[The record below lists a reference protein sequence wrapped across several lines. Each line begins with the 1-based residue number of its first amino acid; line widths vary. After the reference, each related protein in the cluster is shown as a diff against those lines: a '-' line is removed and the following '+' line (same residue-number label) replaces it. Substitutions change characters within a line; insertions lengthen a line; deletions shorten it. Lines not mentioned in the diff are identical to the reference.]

1 MRFKKFLIKNESRN
15 RRNGFSHDSTLL
27 FDGVEIGK
35 ASVHWSNRTWED
47 YRYKTSM
54 LKVVDEE
61 IQYSKN
67 QIRKQVFHHW
77 KRLNDARKITLDSY
91 FRTAQLGG
99 YTGQDLID
107 LKHAIISGEGEP
119 DPILNS
125 MKAFLLMGDLM
136 NDKKEDTAQA
146 VKYKERIVFATM
158 RSKIPN
164 WEPPSDW
171 GRLNDTEKL
180 ERLTKIQNS

>member
-1 MRFKKFLIKNESRN
+1 MKLKRYNKN
-15 RRNGFSHDSTLL
+15 
-27 FDGVEIGK
+27 
-35 ASVHWSNRTWED
+35 
-47 YRYKTSM
+47 
-54 LKVVDEE
+54 LKVEGNKVFS
-61 IQYSKN
+61 YSTHVATIEGSKL
-67 QIRKQVFHHW
+67 I
-77 KRLNDARKITLDSY
+77 
-91 FRTAQLGG
+91 QLG
-99 YTGQDLID
+99 YWSVTTQKHINYVARELNLTLSKQDQ
-107 LKHAIISGEGEP
+107 KEKES

-171 GRLNDTEKL
+171 ERLNDSDKL
-180 ERLTKIQNS
+180 ERLTKIQNL